1 MFFYTE
7 YGQLLLNGAITC
19 IGTWG
24 MWVAFNAGSF
34 LMGQAAVMGVAGY
47 GAGYAF
53 NTWQLPFIV
62 AVLFGVLLGGV
73 FGVLLGMLR
82 ARLSGIFFGMAT
94 LGLTS
99 LFAVV
104 VNAVPPLGGPL
115 GLTVNYVMDPST
127 VLAMFGIAL
136 VLMAVLV
143 RTPLYRRLKSVGDD
157 PEAAASC
164 GVPVRTES
172 TIALL
177 LAGLLGGLA
186 GVAYIFQLGSVTPDQ
201 YGLPLLMQM
210 LVALIA
216 GGLGTVLGPVL
227 GSVVVTLVP
236 YVSGNN
242 PAIFYGIAILVIML
256 LLPSGLLPRLPR
268 GRDLGYIGRL
278 IGVRKAP
285 LAAEVGA
292 YAEPSTPAGA
302 RRTP

>member
-19 IGTWG
+19 IGAWG

-53 NTWQLPFIV
+53 NTWQLPFV
-62 AVLFGVLLGGV
+62 LALLFGVLLGGV
-73 FGVLLGMLR
+73 FGLLLGVLR
-82 ARLSGIFFGMAT
+82 SRLSGIFFGMAT

-104 VNAVPPLGGPL
+104 VNAVPSLGGPL
-115 GLTVNYVMDPST
+115 GFTVNYVMQPLT
-127 VLAMFGIAL
+127 VLAMFVIAL
-136 VLMAVLV
+136 VLMAVFV
-143 RTPLYRRLKSVGDD
+143 RTPLYRRLKSIGDD

-172 TIALL
+172 AIGLL

-236 YVSGNN
+236 YVSGSN
-242 PAIFYGIAILVIML
+242 PDIVYGFAILVIML
-256 LLPSGLLPRLPR
+256 LLPSGLLPRLPHH
-268 GRDLGYIGRL
+268 RDLEYIGRL
-278 IGVRKAP
+278 VGVRKTAP
-285 LAAEVGA
+285 AAKVGTP
-292 YAEPSTPAGA
+292 AEPSIPVGK
-302 RRTP
+302 RRTK